1 MVTAKS
7 KMRLDFVAIIS
18 ARVKKQ
24 IDEHARVN
32 YTTLCQSITQLF
44 T

>member
-1 MVTAKS
+1 MVAAKS
-7 KMRLDFVAIIS
+7 KMREDFVAIVT

-24 IDEHARVN
+24 FDEYARVN
-32 YTTLCQSITQLF
+32 YTTLCHSITQLF